1 MGELLSSYRKPLCE
15 LDLENIDFIF
25 VIGGKPTSQKNL
37 KRAGIR
43 NGKSFLYT
51 PVGVQKWKMS
61 AIHQLKEQWLYDGA
75 IPTKIEL
82 EAEVHSYLG
91 KGQSIDADNLL
102 GGPLDALQK
111 AGILENDYWIK
122 KVTSLRLKD
131 IESPRAV
138 IWLKNYKAPELSE
151 QEKRE

>member
-1 MGELLSSYRKPLCE
+1 L
-15 LDLENIDFIF
+15 DFIF
-25 VIGGKPTSQKNL
+25 VLRGKPTSQKNL

-43 NGKSFLYT
+43 NGKSFIYT
-51 PVGVQKWKMS
+51 PPEVQRWKTS
-61 AIHQLKEQWLYDGA
+61 AVHQLKEQWHYAGA
-75 IPTKIEL
+75 IPSKIEL

-102 GGPLDALQK
+102 GGPLDSLQR

-131 IESPRAV
+131 KEEPRV
-138 IWLKNYKAPELSE
+138 IIWLKNYRPPGP
-151 QEKRE
+151 